1 MTYQQPQPAFPPAAP
16 AEPNFFA
23 ALFDLSFKNWVTL
36 RIAGILYILVVILA
50 GLGILTYSIGLAM
63 LVGGFFGFLI
73 FIIGF
78 PLIFFLTTLG
88 LRLAFEGAVATVAIA
103 KNTEALNNR

>member
-1 MTYQQPQPAFPPAAP
+1 MSYQQPPGTFPPVGAT
-16 AEPNFFA
+16 EPGFFA
-23 ALFDLSFKNWVTL
+23 ALFDLSFRNWVTL
-36 RIAGILYILVVILA
+36 RIAGVLYVLTLVFA
-50 GLGILTYSIGLAM
+50 GLGILFMAATLA
-63 LVGGFFGFLI
+63 LEIGGFGGFLT

-78 PLIFFLTTLG
+78 PLAFFLVTLT